1 MATTVIIFGRTRS
14 TAPILVD
21 NPATLYGFQRNDEGA
36 LGVSSDR
43 RASCQIV
50 KQYDYSA
57 AFFRAIKAAASK
69 RSQKRT
75 AHIIRE

>member
-36 LGVSSDR
+36 LGVSLDR
-43 RASCQIV
+43 RTSCQIV

-57 AFFRAIKAAASK
+57 AIFRAIKAAASK
-69 RSQKRT
+69 RSQKRM